1 MKKGSRPAWS
11 HFLGGLLLLHF
22 IPDAH
27 STSRIYSTLEQL
39 IERSDGIAVVTVGE
53 ADDATASRPF
63 HDARTAKIQQV
74 LKGQLVEP
82 LVIQHG
88 SGHDDVLF
96 QQGAGEYLV
105 FLKRKGSL
113 FVPADG
119 WPSSKFVSD
128 GKVRGWSNSHRWEE
142 KSSPLTNVIAEI
154 RRFTGH

>member
-1 MKKGSRPAWS
+1 MRKGSRPAWNL
-11 HFLGGLLLLHF
+11 FLGGLLLFHL

-39 IERSDGIAVVTVGE
+39 INRSDGIAVVTVGE

-63 HDARTAKIQQV
+63 HDARTAKIQQI
-74 LKGQLVEP
+74 LKGELSEP

-105 FLKRKGSL
+105 FLKRKDSL
-113 FVPADG
+113 FVPTDG
-119 WPSSKFVSD
+119 WPSSKFVS
-128 GKVRGWSNSHRWEE
+128 GGQVQGWSNSHRWEE
-142 KSSPLTNVIAEI
+142 KPSPLTGVIAEI
-154 RRFTGH
+154 RSFIGH